1 MAFNDWYDCEI
12 VDLDSGG
19 AIALDAEY
27 TSLVIDFESRE
38 VAWREDTSTLPPAP
52 PSTLHRH
59 LPPPPSTTTLHHHA
73 PPPPSTTTLHHHP
86 PPSAG
91 GAQGRCSRGKAA
103 GGALAHTPS
112 SFTLTLNP
120 EPKPYP

>member
-38 VAWREDTSTLPPAP
+38 VAWREDTSTLPPP

-73 PPPPSTTTLHHHP
+73 PPPPSTTTLHPPQAARKDDALEAKLQEARSLILPHP
-86 PPSAG
+86 SPS
-91 GAQGRCSRGKAA
+91 
-103 GGALAHTPS
+103 P
-112 SFTLTLNP
+112 
-120 EPKPYP
+120 

>member
-38 VAWREDTSTLPPAP
+38 VAWREDTSTLPPP
-52 PSTLHRH
+52 TK
-59 LPPPPSTTTLHHHA
+59 TGTTL
-73 PPPPSTTTLHHHP
+73 L
-86 PPSAG
+86 
-91 GAQGRCSRGKAA
+91 CFF
-103 GGALAHTPS
+103 LPS
-112 SFTLTLNP
+112 SSLSLSRPWAWTR
-120 EPKPYP
+120 